1 MIFPRVH
8 HSFDCLHH
16 RDSGEEFIIDNESRT
31 CLRNVAFS
39 GICQRELMNKNT
51 AMTGTA
57 TKQKTCN

>member
-1 MIFPRVH
+1 M
-8 HSFDCLHH
+8 HH
-16 RDSGEEFIIDNESRT
+16 RALLSIISRDTGEEFIIDNESRT